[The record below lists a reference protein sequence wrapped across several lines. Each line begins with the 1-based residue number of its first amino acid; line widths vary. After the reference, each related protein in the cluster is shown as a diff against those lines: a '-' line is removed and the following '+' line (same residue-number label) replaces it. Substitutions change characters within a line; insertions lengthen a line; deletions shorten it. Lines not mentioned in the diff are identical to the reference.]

1 MNSIEEFLENHNL
14 KKKKINHFLIFWYK
28 LPRLQERAETSKLEL
43 KMKFLF
49 AANCNLQQI
58 LSAFLEIENACAHNL
73 WQVAEKFTL
82 QLKLVA
88 THCLL

>member
-1 MNSIEEFLENHNL
+1 
-14 KKKKINHFLIFWYK
+14 
-28 LPRLQERAETSKLEL
+28 
-43 KMKFLF
+43 MKFLF

-73 WQVAEKFTL
+73 WQVAEKVTL

-88 THCLL
+88 THCLLLVEERLEIIKTIPFAKSHEFAKFLTSESGLL